1 MQIELAVY
9 KFALGLGCDGRFCIA
24 FLLTVTNALVTLSL
38 QANAVAPGFI
48 ASDMTS
54 TLSADIEKKILQTIP
69 LGIFFAICIHALRRN
84 SN

>member
-1 MQIELAVY
+1 M
-9 KFALGLGCDGRFCIA
+9 
-24 FLLTVTNALVTLSL
+24 TLSL

-69 LGIFFAICIHALRRN
+69 LGIFLPYAFYAGETAAN
-84 SN
+84 SDIIFGLNFQVDMVSQKK